1 MTSGPATADVRVVV
15 ADPSHLATT
24 VTSMIRVGVV
34 GAAGRM
40 GATVCDAVAAAD
52 GLDLAAAVDVTGSGS
67 TVHGITIA
75 SDLKALADAHC
86 DVVVDFTVAAAA
98 RTTLPWLALH
108 GMHAVVG
115 TTGFSDDDIA
125 SFEKAFTGSN
135 CLIAA
140 NFAIGAVLMMR
151 FAEMAA
157 PWFETA
163 EIIEFH
169 HNAKADAPSGTAMAT
184 ARRMADSKAETNS
197 AWAADPTTHEVV
209 PGARGGVG
217 PGGIRVHGVRM
228 VGMTASQEVILG
240 TTGQTLVVRHD
251 SHDRVSFMPG
261 VVLACRQ
268 VAQLPQRM
276 TMGID
281 SLLA

>member
-1 MTSGPATADVRVVV
+1 
-15 ADPSHLATT
+15 
-24 VTSMIRVGVV
+24 MIRVGVV
-34 GAAGRM
+34 GAAGKM
-40 GATVCDAVAAAD
+40 GSTVCDAIVAAD
-52 GLDLAAAVDVTGSGS
+52 GLELAAAVDLVGSGGS
-67 TVHGITIA
+67 VHGLTIA
-75 SDLKALADAHC
+75 VDLKALADAKC

-115 TTGFSDDDIA
+115 TTGFSDDDLA
-125 SFEKAFTGSN
+125 TFRKAFTGSN

-140 NFAIGAVLMMR
+140 NFAIGAVLMMK
-151 FAEMAA
+151 FAEQAA
-157 PWFETA
+157 PYFETA

-184 ARRMADSKAETNS
+184 AQRMAAASDE
-197 AWAADPTTHEVV
+197 WAADPTKHEVI

-217 PGGIRVHGVRM
+217 PGGIHVHGVRM

-240 TTGQTLVVRHD
+240 TAGQTLVIRHD
-251 SHDRVSFMPG
+251 SNDRVSFMPG
-261 VVLACRQ
+261 VVLACRK
-268 VAQLPQRM
+268 VGDLKGL

-281 SLLA
+281 SLL